1 MSFETNGYNDPRGPR
16 TAPACRA
23 FLREALAGDHLLGAG
38 REMSG
43 REPGH
48 ETRAH
53 LAACAACAARVAA
66 RDRLAAAL
74 RVRPELP
81 TNTVTA
87 KGRDPLLE
95 AVYERIVDSSAE
107 SALGRVLAT
116 APPEPL
122 VGLAAETVWP
132 DGLLASDV
140 ARRAAA
146 PPAPVSALAWS
157 RVRESILGGVASQ
170 SARRLRRRWVLGL
183 AAASVLAVTG
193 LLLGRGA
200 TGEEPTIVF
209 RDLTTMPGVDFAVVR
224 YGATR

>member
-1 MSFETNGYNDPRGPR
+1 MSSETNGHDDPRGPR
-16 TAPACRA
+16 TSAACRA

-38 REMSG
+38 RELG
-43 REPGH
+43 EG
-48 ETRAH
+48 TRAH

-81 TNTVTA
+81 TNTVAA

-95 AVYERIVDSSAE
+95 AVYERIVDASAE
-107 SALGRVLAT
+107 STLGRVLAA

-122 VGLAAETVWP
+122 AGLTAETAWP
-132 DGLLASDV
+132 DGLLTSDV
-140 ARRAAA
+140 ARHAVA
-146 PPAPVSALAWS
+146 PPAPVSALVWS
-157 RVRESILGGVASQ
+157 RVRESILGGVASH
-170 SARRLRRRWVLGL
+170 SARRLRRRWALGI
-183 AAASVLAVTG
+183 AAASVLAVAS
-193 LLLGRGA
+193 LLVDRGV

-209 RDLTTMPGVDFAVVR
+209 RDLPTMPGVDFAVVR